1 MKRQN
6 NILEY
11 LDNIA
16 NVYPIKLLTPMKVS
30 SCHLKQ
36 YMIMQGP

>member
-16 NVYPIKLLTPMKVS
+16 NVYPDKIAYANESIEL
-30 SCHLKQ
+30 
-36 YMIMQGP
+36 